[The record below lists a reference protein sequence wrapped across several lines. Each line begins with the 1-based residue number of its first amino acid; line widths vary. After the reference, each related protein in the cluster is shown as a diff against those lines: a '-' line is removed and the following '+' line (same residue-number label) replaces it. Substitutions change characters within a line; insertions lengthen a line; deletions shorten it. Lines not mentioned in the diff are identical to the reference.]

1 MLENYE
7 NIIIY
12 GLGQSGISSYE
23 RLKDRKNIF
32 IWDDC
37 EKKRKEL
44 EKKGYEFNEPRKWPW
59 EKIDLLISSPG
70 IALNFGANSFIVKES
85 IKNKI
90 KIVGDIEVFH
100 QELKSLGIRKKIIAV
115 TGTNGKS
122 TFVSV
127 LNEILQKSGLKSCIA
142 GNIGI
147 PVLSLNADEFDI
159 IIIELSSFQLELIDE
174 FRADISVLLNVFEDH
189 NERYGSYEVYQ
200 KTKTK
205 IFLNQRNSDH
215 AIFDDF
221 YLSEKVLKEINP
233 SPKHVLFKDNEFND
247 LSNKISQNGIIK
259 KFLPALIKV
268 TDILDIDRNFVINQ
282 LKKFKSLNHR
292 IYEVCSKNGVSFI
305 NDSKATNPAA
315 ANFAASQFKDIYWIL
330 GGLSKNNDLTK
341 LNLSNKNIKKIF
353 LIGSSSDQ
361 LSQIIPK
368 KVKFEVSHNLEN
380 ATKSAYTEV
389 LKNQKGCILLSPGCS
404 SQDQFIDYQERGN
417 KFTKIVNNLVV
428 KC

>member
-23 RLKDRKNIF
+23 KLKDKKNIF

-44 EKKGYEFNEPRKWPW
+44 EKRGYEFNEPRKWPW
-59 EKIDLLISSPG
+59 KNIDLLISSPG
-70 IALNFGANSFIVKES
+70 IALNFGADSFIVKES
-85 IKNKI
+85 KKNKI
-90 KIVGDIEVFH
+90 KIVGDIEIFY

-127 LNEILQKSGLKSCIA
+127 LNEILQKSGIKSSIA

-147 PVLSLNADEFDI
+147 PVLSINTDEFDI
-159 IIIELSSFQLELIDE
+159 IILEVSSFQLELIDQ
-174 FRADISVLLNVFEDH
+174 FRADISVLLNVYEDH
-189 NERYGSYEVYQ
+189 NERYESYEEYQ

-205 IFLNQRNSDH
+205 IFLNQKNTDH
-215 AIFDDF
+215 AVFDDF
-221 YLSEKVLKEINP
+221 YLSKKILKTINP
-233 SPKHVLFKDNEFND
+233 SPRRVLFKDNEFND

-259 KFLPALIKV
+259 KFLPAFIKV
-268 TDILDIDRNFVINQ
+268 TDILDVDRNFVINQ
-282 LKKFKSLNHR
+282 LTKFKNLNHR
-292 IYEVCSKNGVSFI
+292 IYEVCSHDGVSFI

-330 GGLSKNNDLTK
+330 GGLSKNNDLSK
-341 LNLSNKNIKKIF
+341 LDLSNKNIKKIF

-361 LSQIIPK
+361 LSQIMPK
-368 KVKFEVSHNLEN
+368 KVKFEVSHNLES
-380 ATKSAYTEV
+380 ATKSAYKEV
-389 LKNQKGCILLSPGCS
+389 LKSQSGCILLSPGCS

-417 KFTKIVNNLVV
+417 QFTKIVNNLLV

>member
-1 MLENYE
+1 M
-7 NIIIY
+7 
-12 GLGQSGISSYE
+12 
-23 RLKDRKNIF
+23 
-32 IWDDC
+32 
-37 EKKRKEL
+37 
-44 EKKGYEFNEPRKWPW
+44 
-59 EKIDLLISSPG
+59 
-70 IALNFGANSFIVKES
+70 
-85 IKNKI
+85 
-90 KIVGDIEVFH
+90 
-100 QELKSLGIRKKIIAV
+100 
-115 TGTNGKS
+115 
-122 TFVSV
+122 
-127 LNEILQKSGLKSCIA
+127 
-142 GNIGI
+142 
-147 PVLSLNADEFDI
+147 
-159 IIIELSSFQLELIDE
+159 ELIDE
-174 FRADISVLLNVFEDH
+174 FRADISVLLNVYEDH

-215 AIFDDF
+215 AVFDDF

-247 LSNKISQNGIIK
+247 LNNKISQNGIIK
-259 KFLPALIKV
+259 KFLQALIKV
-268 TDILDIDRNFVINQ
+268 TDILDVDRNFVINQ
-282 LKKFKSLNHR
+282 LKKFKNLNHR

-380 ATKSAYTEV
+380 ATKSAYAEV
-389 LKNQKGCILLSPGCS
+389 LKSQKGCILLSPGCS

>member
-23 RLKDRKNIF
+23 KLKDRKNIF

-70 IALNFGANSFIVKES
+70 IALNFGANSFILKES
-85 IKNKI
+85 KKNKI

-147 PVLSLNADEFDI
+147 PVLSLNTDEFDI
-159 IIIELSSFQLELIDE
+159 IILELSSFQLELIDE

-189 NERYGSYEVYQ
+189 NERYGSYEAYQ

-215 AIFDDF
+215 AVFDDF

-247 LSNKISQNGIIK
+247 LNNKISQNGIIK
-259 KFLPALIKV
+259 KLPFEKIESPSTEFFFSNTIITGRIAISSKILNEFKFNTRFTISEDTDLFVRIACSYPKIIQIEDFHLSFMKKTLLPLIKLN
-268 TDILDIDRNFVINQ
+268 IKLQLDAGAEIVMIFDSNLYDLNSKV
-282 LKKFKSLNHR
+282 FKSEYFLM
-292 IYEVCSKNGVSFI
+292 
-305 NDSKATNPAA
+305 
-315 ANFAASQFKDIYWIL
+315 L
-330 GGLSKNNDLTK
+330 
-341 LNLSNKNIKKIF
+341 KNIAHWRI
-353 LIGSSSDQ
+353 
-361 LSQIIPK
+361 
-368 KVKFEVSHNLEN
+368 N
-380 ATKSAYTEV
+380 
-389 LKNQKGCILLSPGCS
+389 
-404 SQDQFIDYQERGN
+404 
-417 KFTKIVNNLVV
+417 
-428 KC
+428 